1 MGWTRLFSSVAMFFV
16 MLTNVHC
23 MCDVTRFN
31 IYFPHNTYF
40 EPVFFQVAC
49 YVASALCCFKAV
61 CNICE
66 GVIDAVTLVFNE

>member
-1 MGWTRLFSSVAMFFV
+1 
-16 MLTNVHC
+16 